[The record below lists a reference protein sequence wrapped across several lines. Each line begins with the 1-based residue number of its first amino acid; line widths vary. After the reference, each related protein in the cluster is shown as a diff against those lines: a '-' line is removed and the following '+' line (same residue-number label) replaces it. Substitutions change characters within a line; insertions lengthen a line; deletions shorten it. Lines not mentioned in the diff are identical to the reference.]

1 MSISYRADGMMNR
14 SQFLVAIILVVSL
27 ATLLSR
33 TAPVSHAQDLT
44 ESTTQTN
51 ESHTQTDELTSNTT
65 ALVTG
70 NGEEGNVTVN
80 DENMTEEIMLNQTGQ
95 VEMDNL
101 VIISSSD
108 NQVIENVAYN
118 DSAVDIRLN
127 QNGTVSLQ
135 LHVTVKPIAV
145 YADDELLP
153 EVSSL
158 TALSLSHG
166 GAWFYDDSTH
176 MLFIFADPVHLI
188 FRYRAATTPVPEFP
202 SLSILATVFTVFAS
216 LHLIKRR
223 RTGKQLRTG

>member
-1 MSISYRADGMMNR
+1 MLGRKPTKPLIA
-14 SQFLVAIILVVSL
+14 LILVLSVT
-27 ATLLSR
+27 TLLSR
-33 TAPVSHAQDLT
+33 TAPVSHAQDLM

-51 ESHTQTDELTSNTT
+51 ESHTQTDESTGNTT
-65 ALVTG
+65 TSVAG

-80 DENMTEEIMLNQTGQ
+80 DENMTQEIVLNQTGQ

-108 NQVIENVAYN
+108 NQTIENVAWN

-145 YADDELLP
+145 YADDKLLP
-153 EVSSL
+153 EVSSP

-166 GAWFYDDSTH
+166 GSWFYNETTH
-176 MLFIFADPVHLI
+176 MLFIFADPARII
-188 FRYRAATTPVPEFP
+188 FRYRAAATPVPEFP
-202 SLSILATVFTVFAS
+202 SLSILATIFTLFAS
-216 LHLIKRR
+216 LHLLNRR
-223 RTGKQLRTG
+223 RTGKQLRTS